1 MKITK
6 RNWEKTKH
14 LYKDSVRKE
23 ALQAILAERFIIVK
37 VDLFCLNV
45 TSNQL
50 LQNMS
55 FVPICPIIIVVIV
68 VVVSENISFFFGLGN
83 G

>member
-1 MKITK
+1 MKIAK
-6 RNWEKTKH
+6 RNGGKNT
-14 LYKDSVRKE
+14 VTRKE

-50 LQNMS
+50 LQNMPHLS
-55 FVPICPIIIVVIV
+55 NAAICPIIIVVIV
-68 VVVSENISFFFGLGN
+68 VVVSENISFFGLGN